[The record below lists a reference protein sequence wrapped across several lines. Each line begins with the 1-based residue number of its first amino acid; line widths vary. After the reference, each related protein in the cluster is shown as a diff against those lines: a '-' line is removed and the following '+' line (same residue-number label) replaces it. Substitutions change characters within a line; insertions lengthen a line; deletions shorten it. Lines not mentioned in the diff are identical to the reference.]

1 MTTTAKFN
9 PETRKTLVKA
19 LAEILETKA
28 TYLGMP
34 SAAYQIGPYHLAKDG
49 ALTGPKLFGLLS
61 ALHERGFD
69 PEAPETP
76 AEPDEIATEP
86 VVEAEAPAEPDLR
99 TYKAELSDPGCPDR
113 MEVFSAEDDED
124 AVIRES
130 ESCVNECERQFTQQF
145 TGQAR
150 EFCEGEVVLLELD
163 ELDGN
168 YDVIRGV
175 DLAQYPNG
183 LAIEVP
189 LTGFD
194 PAKLDNLCKMVAG
207 KEALIKMALGVDA
220 LPIRVLEDRISFPW
234 FPFTK
239 DGDTVLAY
247 SQLITAICR
256 TALEK
261 TRVNAQPREDY
272 PNPRFTAR
280 CWCISLGLVGDE
292 FRLIRK
298 IMTSTLSGNGAFSRG
313 FDPRKVAAQ
322 AEAPAGEPAAIETE
336 PAGEADLP
344 GGEEAEAND

>member
-9 PETRKTLVKA
+9 PETRKALVKA
-19 LAEILETKA
+19 LADILETKP

-34 SAAYQIGPYHLAKDG
+34 SAAYQIGSYHLAKDG
-49 ALTGPKLFGLLS
+49 ALTGPELFGLLS

-124 AVIRES
+124 AVR
-130 ESCVNECERQFTQQF
+130 
-145 TGQAR
+145 QAR

-194 PAKLDNLCKMVAG
+194 PAKLDNLCKLVAG
-207 KEALIKMALGVDA
+207 KETLIKMALGVDT

-234 FPFTK
+234 FPFTE

-298 IMTSTLSGNGAFSRG
+298 IMTSTLPGNGAFSRG
-313 FDPRKVAAQ
+313 YDPRKAAQ
-322 AEAPAGEPAAIETE
+322 AEVPAAEETDEAETAGES
-336 PAGEADLP
+336 DLP